1 MDALDLFT
9 DEIDNVAKTA
19 AIESSPK
26 FIRGADLKPEEASGS
41 HKRLE
46 DDESVEL
53 EQIKSKDSTIENDV
67 HSASKYESEVE
78 KENFDGDSTL
88 ESKNVYADSESPDQT
103 LSGEKTLDAGSK
115 KQQETKNIT
124 ASSTR
129 DNAFISLDTMSPSVR
144 FYSHVRLASA
154 LDHKAMMLSKGPD
167 NYPWSQHFRQAVLVQ
182 HKAPV
187 PPYFHQLPSGERP
200 DTLIVNSI
208 PAIWFLDEDDEDA
221 NESLDDRLYNF
232 TLRGST
238 ILQAAF
244 LRFGEVKA
252 VDLLFEMVN
261 RDQEDSLAF
270 DVFVQFKSFDSFCK
284 AFYAMNNAVLY
295 NDQKP
300 NMQILCSS
308 KFDTSGYFCRQKRRL
323 RAARRDLAKQRREQ
337 SEKKAKMQLL
347 KAQRSI
353 KEHHG
358 RLMKEFKK
366 CQDRI
371 EALNENAKEIRNL
384 VVVESGISKATAL
397 AEAAEK
403 LSVSA
408 DNLSKFEAALKRCK
422 SQLQKMEKIVSTEVA
437 VSKLKVPTIH
447 DVLED
452 NRAYRFL
459 ELVREKLDE
468 DPKFFDGRTVFV
480 PPDHAFLDEFVE
492 TWEEECWGTH
502 AINGPYFMQDLYIL
516 GNRGPGMMLCADMSF
531 TLFCGLNEAGEY
543 IVWVSRR
550 NQPRRIIR
558 IISPD
563 IRVQGGSVVHFIDKI
578 IYPE

>member
-1 MDALDLFT
+1 MDALDLFA
-9 DEIDNVAKTA
+9 DETSDVEESTVRK
-19 AIESSPK
+19 SSPK
-26 FIRGADLKPEEASGS
+26 FVGGADLEPEQAGAW
-41 HKRLE
+41 HTPLG
-46 DDESVEL
+46 DDEMVEL
-53 EQIKSKDSTIENDV
+53 EQIESKHPTIEND
-67 HSASKYESEVE
+67 
-78 KENFDGDSTL
+78 L
-88 ESKNVYADSESPDQT
+88 ESSSKCENDFENKDADSDRMPQSPNAHSDGEAPDQALT
-103 LSGEKTLDAGSK
+103 GEKTPDAESK
-115 KQQETKNIT
+115 KQREKKSNKI

-129 DNAFISLDTMSPSVR
+129 DTFISLDTMSPSVR
-144 FYSHVRLASA
+144 FYSHVRLASS
-154 LDHKAMMLSKGPD
+154 LDHKAMMLAKGPD
-167 NYPWSQHFRQAVLVQ
+167 NYPWSRHFRQAVLVQ

-200 DTLIVNSI
+200 DTLIVNSV

-270 DVFVQFKSFDSFCK
+270 DVFVQFKTFDGFCK
-284 AFYAMNNAVLY
+284 AFYALNNSVLY
-295 NDQKP
+295 NDREP
-300 NMQILCSS
+300 NLQIVCTS

-337 SEKKAKMQLL
+337 SEKMAKMQLR
-347 KAQRSI
+347 KSRRSM
-353 KEHHG
+353 KEHHD
-358 RLMKEFKK
+358 RLMKELKN
-366 CQDRI
+366 CHDRI
-371 EALNENAKEIRNL
+371 EALIQNAKDVRNL
-384 VVVESGISKATAL
+384 DVVESGISRVMAM

-408 DNLSKFEAALKRCK
+408 DNRSKFETEIKRCK
-422 SQLQKMEKIVSTEVA
+422 SELKKIEKLVGTQVA
-437 VSKLKVPTIH
+437 ISKLNLPTIKE
-447 DVLED
+447 VLEE
-452 NRAYRFL
+452 NHAYRFL
-459 ELVREKLDE
+459 ELVRNKLEE
-468 DPKFFDGRTVFV
+468 DPRFFDGRTIFV

-492 TWEEECWGTH
+492 TWEEACWGTH
-502 AINGPYFMQDLYIL
+502 AINGPYSMQDLYIL

-531 TLFCGLNEAGEY
+531 TLFCGLNEAGAY

-558 IISPD
+558 IVSPD

-578 IYPE
+578 MYPE